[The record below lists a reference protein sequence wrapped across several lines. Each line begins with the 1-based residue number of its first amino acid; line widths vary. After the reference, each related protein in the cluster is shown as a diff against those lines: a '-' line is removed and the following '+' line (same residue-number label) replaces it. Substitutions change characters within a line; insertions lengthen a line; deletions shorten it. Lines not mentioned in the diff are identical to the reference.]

1 MVKGKTLKLPTAE
14 KRRRLR
20 RVANERRRD
29 GAPPP
34 VPRRSPCF
42 GPCIVCNRYPKPGT
56 KLKSAKDRLCK
67 SCYNLKLREA
77 KPKAKPKAKALN
89 VELRR
94 LRDRQ
99 RRQGIYS
106 TGAQPL
112 PRLTRAQSKAY
123 EGLPVIAISSLF
135 SAGGSSILNSRDSFI
150 GTSLASMLNKC
161 IVRLGVLHATSR
173 RVDGVALRVVAPSE
187 TTGRRRAS
195 DKALTPGCRR
205 TVGT

>member
-1 MVKGKTLKLPTAE
+1 MKACADRRSPPVGQPNSMAKGKTLRLSTSE
-14 KRRRLR
+14 KSRRLR
-20 RVANERRRD
+20 AAAYERRRD

-42 GPCIVCNRYPKPGT
+42 GPCIVCNQYPKPGT

-77 KPKAKPKAKALN
+77 KPKAKPKAEALN

-99 RRQGIYS
+99 RRQGIYP

-123 EGLPVIAISSLF
+123 EKRKAPGCGPSS
-135 SAGGSSILNSRDSFI
+135 SAP
-150 GTSLASMLNKC
+150 
-161 IVRLGVLHATSR
+161 LGWGFWGDPHV
-173 RVDGVALRVVAPSE
+173 LRVF
-187 TTGRRRAS
+187 
-195 DKALTPGCRR
+195 
-205 TVGT
+205 

>member
-1 MVKGKTLKLPTAE
+1 MAKGKTLRLSTA
-14 KRRRLR
+14 KKSRRLR
-20 RVANERRRD
+20 KAAYERRRD

-42 GPCIVCNRYPKPGT
+42 GPCVVCNRYPRPGT
-56 KLKSAKDRLCK
+56 KLKSAKYRLCK

-135 SAGGSSILNSRDSFI
+135 SAGGFLDSQFK
-150 GTSLASMLNKC
+150 GFLYRHKF
-161 IVRLGVLHATSR
+161 GVDVEQMYRASR
-173 RVDGVALRVVAPSE
+173 RAPRHFSSRRWLRAP
-187 TTGRRRAS
+187 RRR
-195 DKALTPGCRR
+195 PQ
-205 TVGT
+205 